1 MVVSYNFIS
10 SLSFFLFTPT
20 FLMVRSSLLVTFSHV
35 IILYCYLILLTISQL
50 EETVA
55 SGSWSSL
62 LCSLEGELHPLDG
75 VKDRRKKKVED
86 IQLVYQNPGNS
97 AFNTI
102 NF

>member
-1 MVVSYNFIS
+1 MA
-10 SLSFFLFTPT
+10 
-20 FLMVRSSLLVTFSHV
+20 RSSLLVMSSHA

-55 SGSWSSL
+55 SGFWSSL
-62 LCSLEGELHPLDG
+62 LGSLEGELNLLDA
-75 VKDRRKKKVED
+75 VKNRKKNKVEN
-86 IQLVYQNPGNS
+86 IELVFQNPGNS